1 MAITLTKKFTGT
13 WANGNPPITEEE
25 LLDPLLVSLV
35 PVAGSISGITRPFI
49 ADMVAQG
56 KTDGQYYFISDTSSY
71 RLWTDQASVLAFR
84 DLVVNAAA
92 GVGRTDFS
100 YTITDI

>member
-1 MAITLTKKFTGT
+1 MAITLTKKFTGI

-25 LLDPLLVSLV
+25 RLDPLLVSPV

-56 KTDGQYYFISDTSSY
+56 KTDGQYYLISDTTSY
-71 RLWTDQASVLAFR
+71 RLWTDQASVQAWA

-92 GVGRTDFS
+92 GLGRTDFS
-100 YTITDI
+100 YTITDF